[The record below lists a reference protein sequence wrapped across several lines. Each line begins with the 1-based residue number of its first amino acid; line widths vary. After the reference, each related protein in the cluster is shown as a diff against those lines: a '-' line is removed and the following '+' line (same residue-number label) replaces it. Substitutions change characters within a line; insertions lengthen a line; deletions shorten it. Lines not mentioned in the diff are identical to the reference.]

1 VKRGFYTATREPGTG
16 AACRSMVSRQHRSG
30 QQRGPRGADRDLARL
45 AGLLLRS
52 RLRLLLLRLHALL
65 VVLARVVALAHRSS
79 LQKSEGIRAGIVRQ
93 REHYIEA
100 QPDRPRHVSGR
111 NTKSGRPLGAAMRG
125 ITSGRLAGACGPARW
140 PAIPMG
146 ELAPCRPTRPVLPP
160 EPRAPPSPAPGSCR
174 SGRSARPA
182 RL

>member
-1 VKRGFYTATREPGTG
+1 MKRGFYTATREPGTG
-16 AACRSMVSRQHRSG
+16 AACRSAVGRQHRSEG
-30 QQRGPRGADRDLARL
+30 DRWPRGTARAMARL

-52 RLRLLLLRLHALL
+52 RLRLVLLRLHALL

-79 LQKSEGIRAGIVRQ
+79 LQKSEGFRAGIVRQ

-111 NTKSGRPLGAAMRG
+111 NPKSGRPEGAAMHG
-125 ITSGRLAGACGPARW
+125 TTSGRPAGACGRARW

-146 ELAPCRPTRPVLPP
+146 ELAPCRPTRRVLRP
-160 EPRAPPSPAPGSCR
+160 EPRVPPSPAPGSCR